1 MLRFYTPSDSRKSIS
16 RLYKIE
22 SVDDYIKS
30 ISNLK
35 LDIDFLR
42 QQVDVHEDYK
52 FACDY
57 IEGVIERSER
67 VCFLSVYDF
76 LKEAYFVNRYPK
88 KKFLVADV
96 SIKALSA
103 LRGVYPNVEI
113 AELTFGDFEKRSG
126 DILIVNLAEYFLDK
140 KQLSKI
146 IARAEVILN
155 NTHLYVPSLKNHIYS
170 ILREVQVLLVNVF
183 SLFTCRRQ
191 LQFRGWMR
199 TPKDFL
205 LAAHGT
211 DSYLKSIIFNK
222 SRQKMGVGTIIY
234 STMVHYE
241 RDLDRSR
248 V

>member
-1 MLRFYTPSDSRKSIS
+1 VLSECLRFFKGG
-16 RLYKIE
+16 L
-22 SVDDYIKS
+22 
-30 ISNLK
+30 
-35 LDIDFLR
+35 LR
-42 QQVDVHEDYK
+42 
-52 FACDY
+52 
-57 IEGVIERSER
+57 
-67 VCFLSVYDF
+67 
-76 LKEAYFVNRYPK
+76 
-88 KKFLVADV
+88 
-96 SIKALSA
+96 
-103 LRGVYPNVEI
+103 I